1 MITLKVDEA
10 YAFDYLS
17 ILEVKKEKTNDSSEW
32 LDCMH
37 HLASQFDFDFFQKM
51 MFSEEYQD
59 MIKANKLTFE
69 AVDKAKTNEVTA
81 KDVDYCNFQRHLAKE
96 NFQRKFFGS
105 NLSEKKIGY
114 EKYLQVK

>member
-17 ILEVKKEKTNDSSEW
+17 ILEIKKEKTKDLSKWQE
-32 LDCMH
+32 CIY
-37 HLASQFDFDFFQKM
+37 HLESQFDLDFFQKM
-51 MFSEEYQD
+51 ISSKEYQD
-59 MIKANKLTFE
+59 MVKANKLTFE

-81 KDVDYCNFQRHLAKE
+81 KEVDYCNFQRYTAKE

-105 NLSEKKIGY
+105 DLSEKKVGY
-114 EKYLQVK
+114 EKYLQAR